1 MLTSAKG
8 LGGGFPVGAMMVKE
22 EYAALGPGNHG
33 STFGGNP
40 LAMAAVKAVLGVIN
54 DPAFLEEVRFKGTVL
69 KNALIKLAEAVPGAE
84 VRGEGLLLGLD
95 LGDTDLAREVF
106 EYCLDRRSSRQSGGR
121 NDDPHGA
128 AAHRQQNGGASG
140 ARYLSRRRLRIDRGE
155 RTRGGGSM
163 SVVIPDLQNPPP
175 PPSPLSGRDCLTLAE
190 FSPEEISLILDEAIR
205 IKALEKGRI
214 PYRPLR
220 GRTLAMVFQKPSNRT
235 RVSFEVGM
243 YQLGGHALHLSPEE
257 IQIGKRETPSDTG
270 RVLARYIDAI
280 MVRTFDHG
288 DLEELAGAAD
298 VPVVNGLSDAHHP
311 CQALADLMTVREEL
325 GALEGTEIAYVG
337 DGNNVA
343 HSLAI
348 ACALT
353 GTRLTIAHP
362 EGHGPDAEIVD
373 LADSLGAAPR
383 LTGDPAEAVRGAGV
397 VYTDVW
403 ASMGQEAEAKERKQE
418 FAPYQVDEGLMDLAA
433 EDAIFLHCLPAHRGE
448 EVTAEVIDG
457 PRSRVFDQAENRL
470 HAQKALLYLLM
481 G

>member
-1 MLTSAKG
+1 VRSA
-8 LGGGFPVGAMMVKE
+8 
-22 EYAALGPGNHG
+22 
-33 STFGGNP
+33 
-40 LAMAAVKAVLGVIN
+40 
-54 DPAFLEEVRFKGTVL
+54 
-69 KNALIKLAEAVPGAE
+69 
-84 VRGEGLLLGLD
+84 
-95 LGDTDLAREVF
+95 
-106 EYCLDRRSSRQSGGR
+106 
-121 NDDPHGA
+121 
-128 AAHRQQNGGASG
+128 
-140 ARYLSRRRLRIDRGE
+140 
-155 RTRGGGSM
+155 
-163 SVVIPDLQNPPP
+163 IPDLQSVPPL
-175 PPSPLSGRDCLTLAE
+175 PSPLSGRDCLTLAE
-190 FSPEEISLILDEAIR
+190 FSSDEFTLVLDEAFR
-205 IKALEKGRI
+205 IKTLQKSRI

-298 VPVVNGLSDAHHP
+298 VPVINGLSDTHHP
-311 CQALADLMTVREEL
+311 CQALADLMTVREEF
-325 GALEGTEIAYVG
+325 GTLEGTKIAYVG

-348 ACALT
+348 ACAMT
-353 GTRLTIAHP
+353 GAELTIAHP
-362 EGHGPDAEIVD
+362 EGHGPEPEIVE
-373 LADSLGAAPR
+373 LAGSLGAAPH
-383 LTGDPAEAVRGAGV
+383 LTDDPGEAVSGASA

-403 ASMGQEAEAKERKQE
+403 ASMGQETEAEDRKAKL
-418 FAPYQVDEGLMDLAA
+418 ASYQVDESLMGLAA
-433 EDAIFLHCLPAHRGE
+433 GDAIFLHCLPAHRGE
-448 EVTAEVIDG
+448 EVTAGVIDG

>member
-1 MLTSAKG
+1 VRSA
-8 LGGGFPVGAMMVKE
+8 
-22 EYAALGPGNHG
+22 
-33 STFGGNP
+33 
-40 LAMAAVKAVLGVIN
+40 
-54 DPAFLEEVRFKGTVL
+54 
-69 KNALIKLAEAVPGAE
+69 
-84 VRGEGLLLGLD
+84 
-95 LGDTDLAREVF
+95 
-106 EYCLDRRSSRQSGGR
+106 
-121 NDDPHGA
+121 
-128 AAHRQQNGGASG
+128 
-140 ARYLSRRRLRIDRGE
+140 
-155 RTRGGGSM
+155 
-163 SVVIPDLQNPPP
+163 IPDLQSVPPL
-175 PPSPLSGRDCLTLAE
+175 PSPLSGRDCLTLAE
-190 FSPEEISLILDEAIR
+190 FSSDEFTLVLDEAFR
-205 IKALEKGRI
+205 IKTLQKSRI

-298 VPVVNGLSDAHHP
+298 VPVINGLSDTHHP
-311 CQALADLMTVREEL
+311 CQALADLMTVREEF
-325 GALEGTEIAYVG
+325 GTLEGTKIAYVG

-348 ACALT
+348 ACAMT
-353 GTRLTIAHP
+353 GAELTIAHP
-362 EGHGPDAEIVD
+362 EGHGPEPEIVE
-373 LADSLGAAPR
+373 LAGSLGAAPH
-383 LTGDPAEAVRGAGV
+383 LTDEPGEAVSGASA

-403 ASMGQEAEAKERKQE
+403 ASMGQETEAEDRKAKL
-418 FAPYQVDEGLMDLAA
+418 ASYQVDESLMGLAA
-433 EDAIFLHCLPAHRGE
+433 GDAIFLHCLPAHRGE
-448 EVTAEVIDG
+448 EVTAGVIDG

>member
-1 MLTSAKG
+1 MRS
-8 LGGGFPVGAMMVKE
+8 
-22 EYAALGPGNHG
+22 
-33 STFGGNP
+33 
-40 LAMAAVKAVLGVIN
+40 VIT
-54 DPAFLEEVRFKGTVL
+54 DIQGT
-69 KNALIKLAEAVPGAE
+69 
-84 VRGEGLLLGLD
+84 
-95 LGDTDLAREVF
+95 
-106 EYCLDRRSSRQSGGR
+106 
-121 NDDPHGA
+121 
-128 AAHRQQNGGASG
+128 
-140 ARYLSRRRLRIDRGE
+140 
-155 RTRGGGSM
+155 
-163 SVVIPDLQNPPP
+163 
-175 PPSPLSGRDCLTLAE
+175 PPSSSLSGRDCLTLAE
-190 FSPEEISLILDEAIR
+190 FSPEDISLILDEAIR
-205 IKALEKGRI
+205 IKALQKSRI

-325 GALEGTEIAYVG
+325 GTLEGTRIAYVG

-353 GTRLTIAHP
+353 GTELTIAHP
-362 EGHGPDAEIVD
+362 DGHGPDTEVVA

-383 LTGDPAEAVRGAGV
+383 LTRDPGEAVRSAGV

-403 ASMGQEAEAKERKQE
+403 ASMGQEAEAEERKQT

-433 EDAIFLHCLPAHRGE
+433 EAAIFLHCLPAHRGE
-448 EVTAEVIDG
+448 EVTTGVIDG

>member
-1 MLTSAKG
+1 
-8 LGGGFPVGAMMVKE
+8 
-22 EYAALGPGNHG
+22 
-33 STFGGNP
+33 
-40 LAMAAVKAVLGVIN
+40 
-54 DPAFLEEVRFKGTVL
+54 
-69 KNALIKLAEAVPGAE
+69 
-84 VRGEGLLLGLD
+84 
-95 LGDTDLAREVF
+95 
-106 EYCLDRRSSRQSGGR
+106 
-121 NDDPHGA
+121 
-128 AAHRQQNGGASG
+128 
-140 ARYLSRRRLRIDRGE
+140 
-155 RTRGGGSM
+155 
-163 SVVIPDLQNPPP
+163 
-175 PPSPLSGRDCLTLAE
+175 LTLAE
-190 FSPEEISLILDEAIR
+190 FGADEVTLILNEALR
-205 IKALEKGRI
+205 IKRLQKSRI

-298 VPVVNGLSDAHHP
+298 VPVINGLSDAHHP
-311 CQALADLMTVREEL
+311 CQALADLVTVREEF
-325 GALEGTEIAYVG
+325 GGVKGEKIAYVG

-353 GTRLTIAHP
+353 GADLTIAHP
-362 EGHGPDAEIVD
+362 AGHGPDRYVVD
-373 LADSLGAAPR
+373 LAAKLGAPPH
-383 LTGDPAEAVRGAGV
+383 LTEDSHEAARGARV

-403 ASMGQEAEAKERKQE
+403 ASMGQEAQAEERKRK
-418 FAPYQVDEGLMDLAA
+418 FTPYQVDEKLMGLAA

-448 EVTAEVIDG
+448 EVTAGVIDG
-457 PRSRVFDQAENRL
+457 PRSRVLDQAENRL

>member
-1 MLTSAKG
+1 
-8 LGGGFPVGAMMVKE
+8 
-22 EYAALGPGNHG
+22 
-33 STFGGNP
+33 
-40 LAMAAVKAVLGVIN
+40 
-54 DPAFLEEVRFKGTVL
+54 
-69 KNALIKLAEAVPGAE
+69 
-84 VRGEGLLLGLD
+84 
-95 LGDTDLAREVF
+95 
-106 EYCLDRRSSRQSGGR
+106 
-121 NDDPHGA
+121 
-128 AAHRQQNGGASG
+128 
-140 ARYLSRRRLRIDRGE
+140 
-155 RTRGGGSM
+155 M
-163 SVVIPDLQNPPP
+163 SVVIPDLQNAPP
-175 PPSPLSGRDCLTLAE
+175 PPSPLSGRDCLTLGE
-190 FSPEEISLILDEAIR
+190 FDSGEMSLILDEAVR
-205 IKALEKGRI
+205 IKTLQKSRI

-298 VPVVNGLSDAHHP
+298 VPVINGLSDTHHP
-311 CQALADLMTVREEL
+311 CQALADLMTVREEFGL
-325 GALEGTEIAYVG
+325 LEGIKVTYVG

-348 ACALT
+348 ACAL
-353 GTRLTIAHP
+353 GGAEFTIAHP
-362 EGHGPDAEIVD
+362 EGHGPEGEIVE
-373 LADSLGAAPR
+373 LAASLGAAPH
-383 LTGDPAEAVRGAGV
+383 LTNDPREAVSDARV

-403 ASMGQEAEAKERKQE
+403 ASMGQESEAEARKKK
-418 FAPYQVDEGLMDLAA
+418 FAPYQVDERLMDLAA

-448 EVTAEVIDG
+448 EVTAGVIDG

>member
-1 MLTSAKG
+1 MIS
-8 LGGGFPVGAMMVKE
+8 
-22 EYAALGPGNHG
+22 
-33 STFGGNP
+33 
-40 LAMAAVKAVLGVIN
+40 
-54 DPAFLEEVRFKGTVL
+54 
-69 KNALIKLAEAVPGAE
+69 
-84 VRGEGLLLGLD
+84 
-95 LGDTDLAREVF
+95 
-106 EYCLDRRSSRQSGGR
+106 
-121 NDDPHGA
+121 
-128 AAHRQQNGGASG
+128 
-140 ARYLSRRRLRIDRGE
+140 
-155 RTRGGGSM
+155 
-163 SVVIPDLQNPPP
+163 DLQGTPPA
-175 PPSPLSGRDCLTLAE
+175 PSPLSGRDCLTLAE
-190 FSPEEISLILDEAIR
+190 FGADEVTLILNEALR
-205 IKALEKGRI
+205 IKRLQKSRI

-298 VPVVNGLSDAHHP
+298 VPVINGLSDAHHP
-311 CQALADLMTVREEL
+311 CQALADLVTVREEF
-325 GALEGTEIAYVG
+325 GGVKGEKIAYVG

-353 GTRLTIAHP
+353 GADLTIAHP
-362 EGHGPDAEIVD
+362 AGHGPDRYVVD
-373 LADSLGAAPR
+373 LAAKLGAPPH
-383 LTGDPAEAVRGAGV
+383 LTEDSHEAARDARV

-403 ASMGQEAEAKERKQE
+403 ASMGQEAQAEERKRK
-418 FAPYQVDEGLMDLAA
+418 FTPYQVDEKLMGLAA

-448 EVTAEVIDG
+448 EVTAGVIDG
-457 PRSRVFDQAENRL
+457 PRSRVLDQAENRL